1 MWKLRLCDYSE
12 PLGLVRHAEGI
23 SAWNSQTLSRKEDE
37 RKSPQGLTKVSWRGH
52 RVWETLHPGVEVSET
67 LIKTKTGGAVII
79 ITLFV
84 EYQAD
89 IFSSILQTLCIY
101 YHRLCIFHLPYSL
114 ASWILFIPIL

>member
-1 MWKLRLCDYSE
+1 MREKVLQVGQR
-12 PLGLVRHAEGI
+12 
-23 SAWNSQTLSRKEDE
+23 
-37 RKSPQGLTKVSWRGH
+37 SPGGATGYGRPSTQ
-52 RVWETLHPGVEVSET
+52 EASET

-79 ITLFV
+79 TTLFA

-114 ASWILFIPIL
+114 ASWILFTPIL